1 MKTWEGILF
10 MSIVW
15 TPCFLQWAE
24 DVVQAVMPWGGRTP
38 GKHRLEGSGT
48 DQWLLSSG
56 LEEWNDTQSGM
67 LFPILGF
74 YIQSLLLAD
83 NLAKVLLYCCREYK
97 ELRMSHILKLENYN
111 WLLAEINIVTCWK
124 TVQMKRIDFFFQSCL
139 FILEIEPLKR
149 AELPHYKLAVLKAT
163 QQ

>member
-15 TPCFLQWAE
+15 TSCFLQWAE

-56 LEEWNDTQSGM
+56 LEEWNDTQLGM

-83 NLAKVLLYCCREYK
+83 NLAKIKSSYTV
-97 ELRMSHILKLENYN
+97 
-111 WLLAEINIVTCWK
+111 AESTKSWGWVT
-124 TVQMKRIDFFFQSCL
+124 F
-139 FILEIEPLKR
+139 
-149 AELPHYKLAVLKAT
+149 
-163 QQ
+163 